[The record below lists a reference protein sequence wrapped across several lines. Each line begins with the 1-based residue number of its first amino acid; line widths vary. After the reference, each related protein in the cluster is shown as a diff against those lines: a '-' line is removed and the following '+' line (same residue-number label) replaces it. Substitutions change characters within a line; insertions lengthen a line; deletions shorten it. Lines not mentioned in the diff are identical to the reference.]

1 MYVRERT
8 EVGREWADKRV
19 TSRTFIVCIFH
30 GNADTSCKIISR
42 GRGKGGERE
51 DCRIRYDT
59 YVIFFRK
66 KKKKNYKIKRWNKSA
81 TSIYTYYSS
90 HKLSKVNVS
99 IEKIC
104 EGRERC
110 PPLFNAV

>member
-42 GRGKGGERE
+42 GRGEGGGRRLS
-51 DCRIRYDT
+51 DTLRYLRN
-59 YVIFFRK
+59 IFLK
-66 KKKKNYKIKRWNKSA
+66 KKKKRIIK
-81 TSIYTYYSS
+81 
-90 HKLSKVNVS
+90 
-99 IEKIC
+99 
-104 EGRERC
+104 
-110 PPLFNAV
+110 

>member
-42 GRGKGGERE
+42 GRGEGGGERRLS
-51 DCRIRYDT
+51 DTLRYLRN
-59 YVIFFRK
+59 IFPK
-66 KKKKNYKIKRWNKSA
+66 KKKKE
-81 TSIYTYYSS
+81 
-90 HKLSKVNVS
+90 L
-99 IEKIC
+99 
-104 EGRERC
+104 
-110 PPLFNAV
+110 